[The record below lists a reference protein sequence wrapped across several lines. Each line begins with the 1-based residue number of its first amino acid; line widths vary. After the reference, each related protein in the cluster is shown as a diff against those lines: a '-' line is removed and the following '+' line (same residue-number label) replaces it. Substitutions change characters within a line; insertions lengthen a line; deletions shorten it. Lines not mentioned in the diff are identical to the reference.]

1 MPKLMIQTI
10 VVATFLSIASAA
22 NANCTAIAGNW
33 SGTMK
38 SNERSDLNGAV
49 TVKVE
54 KNCRVNWTLPSGDI
68 NRCKYKS
75 RKGQTEYSCSLGSRG
90 TVKAT
95 KSRIVMQN
103 TYTAARHGAY
113 TVRLAKTK

>member
-1 MPKLMIQTI
+1 M
-10 VVATFLSIASAA
+10 
-22 NANCTAIAGNW
+22 
-33 SGTMK
+33 MK
-38 SNERSDLNGAV
+38 SKDRSDLNGAV
-49 TVKVE
+49 SVKVE
-54 KNCRVNWTLPSGDI
+54 KSCRVNWTLPSGDI

-90 TVKAT
+90 TVKAS

-113 TVRLAKTK
+113 TVRLSKAN